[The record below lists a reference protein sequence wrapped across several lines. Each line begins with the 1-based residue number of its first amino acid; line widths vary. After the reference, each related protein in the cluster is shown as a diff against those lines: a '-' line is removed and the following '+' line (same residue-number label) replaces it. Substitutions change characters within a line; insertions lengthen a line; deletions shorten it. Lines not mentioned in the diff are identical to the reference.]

1 MQSNTVARRYATALV
16 AAASDRQQVEE
27 VSADLLALVE
37 ALRGSHELAVVWNH
51 LQLTADQK
59 REMLS
64 PVFKSLLNSEQT
76 RNLVSL
82 LFDKG
87 RENQIEAINEDYQAA
102 LRQARQEVLAEV
114 TAMREL
120 SAAEMAELTTLVKQ
134 LTGCRT
140 VTLKTQIDQQIL
152 GGVIVRVG
160 DRVYDGSLARR
171 LDNLRRQLKQAQVK
185 QAGVSS

>member
-1 MQSNTVARRYATALV
+1 MRSNAVARRYATALF
-16 AAASDRQQVEE
+16 AAANAQQQAEA
-27 VSADLLALVE
+27 VSADLLALVA
-37 ALRGSHELAVVWNH
+37 ALKGSREFAGIWHH

-59 REMLS
+59 RETLH
-64 PVFKSLLNSEQT
+64 PVLKSLLQSEQT

-87 RENQIEAINEDYQAA
+87 REGQIEAISEDFHAT
-102 LRQARQEVLAEV
+102 LRQSRQEVLAEV
-114 TAMREL
+114 TTTRDL
-120 SAAEMAELTTLVKQ
+120 SADEEAKITALVRR

-140 VTLKTQIDQQIL
+140 VTLAKQVDQRIM

>member
-1 MQSNTVARRYATALV
+1 MLSNAVARRYATALF
-16 AAASDRQQVEE
+16 AAASARQQVDA
-27 VSADLLALVE
+27 VSADLLSLVATLQASRE
-37 ALRGSHELAVVWNH
+37 FAGIWHH

-59 REMLS
+59 RQTLN
-64 PVFKSLLNSEQT
+64 PVLEPLLKSEQT

-87 RENQIEAINEDYQAA
+87 REGQIEAISEDFHAA
-102 LRQARQEVLAEV
+102 LRQSRQEVLAEV
-114 TAMREL
+114 T
-120 SAAEMAELTTLVKQ
+120 TTRDLEADEEAKITALVKQ

-140 VTLKTQIDQQIL
+140 VTLAKQVDPGIM

-171 LDNLRRQLKQAQVK
+171 LDNLRRRLKQAQVK